1 MSRTRPGHLV
11 LLAAIA
17 LTGSAVACGSSGNSV
32 VHHPGTSAAA
42 PTTSPPPSTPAPSSP
57 VHSSGSPTKTG
68 GGPRITVTPHTGLL
82 KVQTVRVRGTG
93 FTAGQAYTI
102 VECAQKGTATGPG
115 DCNLPDMLTAVA
127 DRNGA
132 VRAQLPVL
140 KGPFGANKIVCSA
153 QQACLVSVTQASL
166 SPTEEADQVISFA
179 P

>member
-1 MSRTRPGHLV
+1 MSSTGPRHLV
-11 LLAAIA
+11 LVAAIA
-17 LTGSAVACGSSGNSV
+17 LSGTAVACGSSGNSV
-32 VHHPGTSAAA
+32 VHHPGTTAVA

-57 VHSSGSPTKTG
+57 VRSSVSTTPPG
-68 GGPRITVTPHTGLL
+68 GGPRITVTPHTGLR
-82 KVQTVRVRGTG
+82 KVQMVGVRGTG
-93 FTAGQAYTI
+93 FTAGQAYTV

-127 DRNGA
+127 DRSGA